1 MSTIARFAQFEHR
14 AASHDFA
21 AVFEEVQNH
30 FTQIEQFRLAIDQRD
45 HVHAEGVLQL
55 RVFVQIVQND
65 FGDFA
70 AFEFDHHA
78 HTGFIRFVA
87 DVGNAFE
94 PLVVHHLGDGF
105 EQLAF
110 VDLIRQLV
118 DDDRLTVAF
127 FHIFKMRTRTHDH
140 AATAGAVALTHAAD
154 AINNTGSWEIRC
166 RDDLDQ
172 LVYGGFGIFQQMQT
186 AFDDFAQ
193 VVWRDVGRHTD
204 GNTGGAIDQQIR
216 DACRQ
221 NQRFTFVTIVVRTE
235 IDGFLVDIL

>member
-118 DDDRLTVAF
+118 HDDRLTVAF
-127 FHIFKMRTRTHDH
+127 FHVLKMRTRAHHH
-140 AATAGAVALTHAAD
+140 APATGAVTLTYAAN
-154 AINNTGSWEIRC
+154 AVNNTGGREIRR

-172 LVYGGFGIFQQMQT
+172 LVHGGFGIFQQMQT
-186 AFDDFAQ
+186 AFNDFTQ
-193 VVWRDVGRHTD
+193 VVRRDVGRHTD
-204 GNTGGAIDQQIR
+204 CDTG
-216 DACRQ
+216 
-221 NQRFTFVTIVVRTE
+221 
-235 IDGFLVDIL
+235 